1 MSLIYTGLG
10 SPFRCEKLPVING
23 NPEHNNV
30 QKLHYTYNHYTN
42 TANNINR
49 KLYRFKSCVNRKGVW
64 IVVLRLKY
72 CLKYWGHCPCRH
84 FLTSLKTDLRRRSS
98 NVSHIRTSIAGLLRT
113 DLAARFWRASRP
125 CLWPSPQ
132 QRHTHTQYSKI
143 GIIRLQ

>member
-1 MSLIYTGLG
+1 MLLIFIGQG

-49 KLYRFKSCVNRKGVW
+49 KLCRFKSCVNRKGVW
-64 IVVLRLKY
+64 IVLWRLKH
-72 CLKYWGHCPCRH
+72 CLKYWGHCSCRH

-98 NVSHIRTSIAGLLRT
+98 NVGHIRTSIAGLLRT
-113 DLAARFWRASRP
+113 VLATYSS
-125 CLWPSPQ
+125 SPVLEGFMALFVTFPATTPQ
-132 QRHTHTQYSKI
+132 TYTVF
-143 GIIRLQ
+143 